1 LAEIFYR
8 TDVAAA
14 KQIAQKLGLDE
25 KEFVEGFVFEIL
37 QDDEVFGLV
46 AYSDYREDDSVWI
59 SICTWNKKW
68 CTAKVLKQ
76 IFGVAF
82 NALKCRRINALI
94 CADNKASLSLAERC
108 GFVKEGK
115 MRAYYSD
122 GKDAFVLGMLRED
135 CKFIK

>member
-1 LAEIFYR
+1 MAEIFYR
-8 TDVAAA
+8 KDVAAA
-14 KQIAQKLGLDE
+14 KKIAQELGLDE
-25 KEFVEGFVFEIL
+25 QEFVGGFVFEIMRNFECL
-37 QDDEVFGLV
+37 GLV
-46 AYSDYREDDSVWI
+46 AYSDYRKDDSAWI

-68 CTAKVLKQ
+68 CTAKVLRQ

-94 CADNKASLSLAERC
+94 CVDNKASISLAERC

-122 GKDAFVLGMLRED
+122 DKDAFVFGMLRND

>member
-1 LAEIFYR
+1 MVEIVYK

-14 KQIAQKLGLDE
+14 RQIAQKLNLEE
-25 KEFVEGFVFEIL
+25 KEFIRGFVFEIL
-37 QDDEVFGLV
+37 RNEKCVGMV
-46 AYSDYREDDSVWI
+46 AYSDYRENDSAWI
-59 SICTWNKKW
+59 SICTWDKKW
-68 CTAKVLKQ
+68 CTAKVLRQ

-82 NALKCRRINALI
+82 DALKCRRINALI
-94 CADNKASLSLAERC
+94 CEDNKASVSLALRC

-135 CKFIK
+135 CKFV